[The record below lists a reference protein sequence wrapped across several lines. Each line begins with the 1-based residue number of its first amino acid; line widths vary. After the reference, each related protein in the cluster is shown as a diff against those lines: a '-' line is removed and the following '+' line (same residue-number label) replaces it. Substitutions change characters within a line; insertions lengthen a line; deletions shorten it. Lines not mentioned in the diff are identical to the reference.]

1 MSESFQFRRVRAAL
15 ALRRAVIT
23 VTAWLYFGVGDSE
36 ATFHAVTFKLVDADS
51 ALGDVRRDSDNFCWC
66 LTLQERKVE
75 RYIATT
81 SISVIQLLYDSS
93 SFFAETRG
101 QSCA

>member
-51 ALGDVRRDSDNFCWC
+51 ALGDVRRDSDNFFSSWC
-66 LTLQERKVE
+66 LTGTACHYEKEKLKD
-75 RYIATT
+75 I
-81 SISVIQLLYDSS
+81 
-93 SFFAETRG
+93 
-101 QSCA
+101 